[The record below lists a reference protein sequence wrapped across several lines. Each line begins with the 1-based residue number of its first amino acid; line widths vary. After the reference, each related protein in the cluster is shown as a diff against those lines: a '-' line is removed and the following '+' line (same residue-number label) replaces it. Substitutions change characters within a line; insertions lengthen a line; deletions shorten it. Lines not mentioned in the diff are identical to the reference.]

1 VCTMSEN
8 IPELLYPIMA
18 ITNIG
23 GLWVPINSL
32 MVGESL
38 KYIIEASDAKHVCT
52 SEKYAE
58 SVNEVLPNVKKPV
71 QSLPLTELLEKAKN
85 KSSEYESSIK
95 PDDLSMIIFT
105 SGTTGFP
112 KGGAIALGHPVR
124 NSWCRLIVTC
134 LHEVERTG

>member
-1 VCTMSEN
+1 
-8 IPELLYPIMA
+8 
-18 ITNIG
+18 
-23 GLWVPINSL
+23 
-32 MVGESL
+32 
-38 KYIIEASDAKHVCT
+38 
-52 SEKYAE
+52 
-58 SVNEVLPNVKKPV
+58 VKKPV

-112 KGGAIALGHPVR
+112 KGGAIALGHPMR
-124 NSWCRLIVTC
+124 NSWCCLIVTC

>member
-38 KYIIEASDAKHVCT
+38 KYIIEASDAKYC
-52 SEKYAE
+52 A
-58 SVNEVLPNVKKPV
+58 
-71 QSLPLTELLEKAKN
+71 PLKN
-85 KSSEYESSIK
+85 TQRASTKSWR
-95 PDDLSMIIFT
+95 M
-105 SGTTGFP
+105 
-112 KGGAIALGHPVR
+112 
-124 NSWCRLIVTC
+124 
-134 LHEVERTG
+134 